1 MKLVGS
7 TLGDQVDA
15 RSSGATEFS
24 RIQLRLDFKLLDGV
38 WRRHSEAGQ
47 RSSLD
52 SAADGIDPIDQ
63 HTIVVIATADH
74 GEATRSIAEG
84 GGIGDI
90 CHHPWLQGE
99 KLREITG
106 YEREA
111 LDHTSVEHLAERGR
125 GRLEECRVPS
135 HGDLL
140 RRNADHQ

>member
-38 WRRHSEAGQ
+38 WRRHREAGQ
-47 RSSLD
+47 WSRLD
-52 SAADGIDPIDQ
+52 AAADGIDPIDQ
-63 HTIVVIATADH
+63 HTIVVIATAGH
-74 GEATRSIAEG
+74 GEATRSIVEG
-84 GGIGDI
+84 GGIRDI
-90 CHHPWLQGE
+90 CHYPWLQGE

-106 YEREA
+106 YKREA
-111 LDHTSVEHLAERGR
+111 LDHASIKHLAERGR
-125 GRLEECRVPS
+125 RRLEKCRVPS

-140 RRNADHQ
+140 RRNANHQ